1 MSLISEF
8 IGLFFP
14 KLCQAC
20 ENLLYQ
26 NEEILCTR
34 CLVTLPKTNF
44 HRFHDNP
51 VMEVFWG
58 RVPVRS
64 ASSYLYYSKAGKT
77 QHLIHRFKYHG
88 KREVGQLLA
97 RMFADDLKTS
107 AEFQQI
113 DAIIPVPLHWTKLK
127 KRGFNQ
133 SEVIARAMAPK
144 LRAAVITD
152 VLVRHSAT
160 DTQTKKSRTERLEN
174 VQGKFGVENSGKIAG
189 KNVLI
194 VDDII
199 TTGSTIE
206 ACALL
211 LNEIPGVK
219 VSLASLGFAGK

>member
-1 MSLISEF
+1 MSLIGEF

-14 KLCQAC
+14 RLCQAC
-20 ENLLYQ
+20 ENLLYK
-26 NEEILCTR
+26 NEETLCTR
-34 CLVTLPKTNF
+34 CLATLPKTNF

-58 RVPVRS
+58 RVSIHS

-88 KREVGQLLA
+88 KREVGQVLS
-97 RMFADDLKTS
+97 RMFADELKDS
-107 AEFQQI
+107 PDFRHI

-127 KRGFNQ
+127 TRGFNQ
-133 SEVIARAMAPK
+133 SEVIAFAMAPK
-144 LRAAVITD
+144 LGAAVIKD
-152 VLVRHSAT
+152 VLIRHSAT
-160 DTQTKKSRTERLEN
+160 DTQTKKSRSQRLEN
-174 VQGKFGVENSGKIAG
+174 VKGKFGVENSEKIAG
-189 KNVLI
+189 KHVLI

-211 LNEIPGVK
+211 MTEIPGVK